1 MSNESNLA
9 SLLFGSARREILA
22 LLLPRPEASL
32 HVRELGRLTGKAPG
46 TLTRELAQLAEA
58 RVLLRKPVG
67 NQVHYQANRDCPIY
81 GELRGIL
88 RKTSGIAEVLRE
100 ALEPLA
106 GRIELAFIFGGVA
119 RGDERAGTDL
129 DLMVV
134 GQARFAELVPL
145 LQAAA
150 DELRREINPSL
161 YPPAEF
167 RRRLAVHEPFLERVI
182 GDDRIFV
189 IGDRHDLGGFAPRRK
204 AERARRRG
212 G

>member
-1 MSNESNLA
+1 MCA
-9 SLLFGSARREILA
+9 AICPA
-22 LLLPRPEASL
+22 W
-32 HVRELGRLTGKAPG
+32 
-46 TLTRELAQLAEA
+46 
-58 RVLLRKPVG
+58 RKPVG
-67 NQVHYQANRDCPIY
+67 NQVHFQANRDCPIY
-81 GELRGIL
+81 EELRGII

-134 GQARFAELVPL
+134 GQARFAELVPR
-145 LQAAA
+145 LQPAA